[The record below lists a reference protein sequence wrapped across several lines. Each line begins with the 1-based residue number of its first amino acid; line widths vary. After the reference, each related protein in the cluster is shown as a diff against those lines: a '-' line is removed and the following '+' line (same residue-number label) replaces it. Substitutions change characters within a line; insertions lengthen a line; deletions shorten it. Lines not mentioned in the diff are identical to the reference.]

1 MNSIRS
7 AENPQTYFHGLDG
20 LRFLAFLVVLG
31 SHLTHPLSVRYTDGV
46 LGYFLSW
53 FQYGYLAVDLFFVL
67 SAFLISWW
75 GLKEIQHKN
84 DFSFGKYFVRRALRI
99 WPLYF
104 LMVLI
109 CIVVIQL
116 QSTTGMEESAM
127 PSLWYY
133 FTFTL
138 NFAALEEDQFL
149 MVILWSISVEEQF
162 YIVNGLVLK
171 FLRKYFLAVN
181 IIAFVASAIFRVI
194 YLTEPLT
201 LHYHSLSVMACFAAG
216 NILAYAVVHPVLS
229 EKLRAF
235 FTGRPA
241 NVPFYLLLLTLGLY
255 PILAEIK
262 WIYALEKTWIPL
274 LFVLAVGY
282 QTFRSKGLFALA
294 NRRILNYLGKISYG
308 LYCFHG
314 LVIAVLIN
322 LLQLAG
328 FQYPPLS
335 PIIALVVFPVT
346 SLGLTV
352 LLAHLSYR
360 WFEVPILNYK
370 NRFR

>member
-1 MNSIRS
+1 MKPI
-7 AENPQTYFHGLDG
+7 AESSQSYFHGLDG
-20 LRFLAFLVVLG
+20 LRFLAFMVVLG
-31 SHLTHPLSVRYTDGV
+31 SHLTHPLSVQFPDGI

-75 GLKEIQHKN
+75 GLREIQQKK

-109 CIVVIQL
+109 CLMVIQL
-116 QSTTGMEESAM
+116 QSASGMDQSTM

-133 FTFTL
+133 LTFTL

-162 YIVNGLVLK
+162 YIINGLVLK
-171 FLRKYFLAVN
+171 FLRKYFLALN
-181 IIAFVASAIFRVI
+181 ILAFTASAVFRVMYI
-194 YLTEPLT
+194 SEPLT

-216 NILAYAVVHPVLS
+216 NMLAYVVIHPVWS
-229 EKLRAF
+229 EKLRSF
-235 FTGRPA
+235 FTGRQA
-241 NVPFYLLLLTLGLY
+241 NIPFYILLLTLVLY
-255 PILAEIK
+255 PVLAEIK
-262 WIYALEKTWIPL
+262 WIYALEKIWIPV
-274 LFVLAVGY
+274 LFAAAVAY
-282 QTFRSKGLFALA
+282 QTFRSRGLFSLH

-328 FQYPPLS
+328 FQYPPIS
-335 PIIALVVFPVT
+335 PFVALIVFPVV

-352 LLAHLSYR
+352 FLAHLSYR
-360 WFEVPILNYK
+360 WFELPLLQYK